1 MDTIPSS
8 ITVNLRTTSN
18 PLTSI
23 YQKSIRVIFMVFLVF
38 IAYLCNSMWAHG
50 SIQTTETIKT
60 TITTTNKPVSEPVPE
75 PVPDILEQYY
85 IHHDYGSLTE
95 ATDNLFNGPL
105 LRTISQN

>member
-1 MDTIPSS
+1 
-8 ITVNLRTTSN
+8 
-18 PLTSI
+18 
-23 YQKSIRVIFMVFLVF
+23 MVFLVF

-50 SIQTTETIKT
+50 SNGPIQTTETIKT
-60 TITTTNKPVSEPVPE
+60 TMNTTNKPVSEPVSE